1 VRVTTALEFRIPIS
15 PLASMYSNVRFAA
28 MSLAR
33 LGPPYSTARIVV
45 SVGDCASHEQVLRE
59 TPWAHALPL
68 EWRVAP
74 HQECE
79 TNPCP
84 ASGNDRYAEGPRADV
99 VVLCDADLCVI
110 DRFDDL
116 LAALGREQPA
126 VAGLQAHYP
135 PFHQREAAANDGLW
149 KELLAEVD
157 APTRAL
163 QYPYSMAPDGSQGR
177 GPAYFNYG
185 FVAFNRRGFQRV
197 APLVTKYTAIAC
209 RFLTDRR
216 AGDPGYQSQVGL
228 ALAIAVAGLDVVP
241 LGHEYNCANDDRVL
255 ACGLGDPAAVK
266 ALHYLRTEEF
276 DRNNFLCDLEA
287 HRRFTAAPLRG
298 RVSERLRQHVV
309 TFADPV
315 LDIPRP

>member
-1 VRVTTALEFRIPIS
+1 VPVTTGLEFRIPIS

-116 LAALGREQPA
+116 LAALG
-126 VAGLQAHYP
+126 V
-135 PFHQREAAANDGLW
+135 
-149 KELLAEVD
+149 EV
-157 APTRAL
+157 
-163 QYPYSMAPDGSQGR
+163 
-177 GPAYFNYG
+177 
-185 FVAFNRRGFQRV
+185 
-197 APLVTKYTAIAC
+197 K
-209 RFLTDRR
+209 
-216 AGDPGYQSQVGL
+216 
-228 ALAIAVAGLDVVP
+228 
-241 LGHEYNCANDDRVL
+241 
-255 ACGLGDPAAVK
+255 
-266 ALHYLRTEEF
+266 
-276 DRNNFLCDLEA
+276 
-287 HRRFTAAPLRG
+287 
-298 RVSERLRQHVV
+298 HVV
-309 TFADPV
+309 HHAALGS
-315 LDIPRP
+315 LDQGGSYLKLAYGRRRL